1 MDQTEVPLFP
11 LGTVLCPEGVLTL
24 QIFEQRYIQMVAQ
37 CMKENL
43 PFGVVL
49 ITEGREV
56 GLPPQF
62 VSIGTLARIVD
73 FRQQDNGLLGITALG
88 EDKFSLMQHRSDKNQ
103 LSWGKIQIIETE
115 VQRQEGYREA
125 LASFDPLL
133 DLLRSM
139 VERLQAQL
147 PLLTVNFDNA
157 YSVSYQLA
165 NWLPVP
171 NPVKQEWLEM
181 SDPIERLKKIQ
192 AFLQKN
198 GGTLI
203 A

>member
-1 MDQTEVPLFP
+1 MDQIEIPLFP
-11 LGTVLCPEGVLTL
+11 LSTVLCPEGLLTL
-24 QIFEQRYIQMVAQ
+24 QIFEQRYLKMVSQ
-37 CMKENL
+37 CMKDNQ

-56 GLPPQF
+56 GSPPQF
-62 VSIGTLARIVD
+62 VSVGTLAHIVD
-73 FRQQDNGLLGITALG
+73 FRQQTNGLLGITALG
-88 EDKFSLMQHRSDKNQ
+88 GDKFSLLQYWSDDDQ
-103 LSWGKIQIIETE
+103 LSWGRIEIIENE
-115 VQRQEGYREA
+115 QQREEDFIAA

-147 PLLTVNFDNA
+147 PQLTVNFNNA

-165 NWLPVP
+165 NWLPAP
-171 NPVKQEWLEM
+171 NDMKQSWLEM
-181 SDPIERLKKIQ
+181 SDPIERLEAIQ
-192 AFLQKN
+192 SFLQQR